1 MQMQSDA
8 ERMNRMILDG
18 LHPLQYTYTDVAG
31 ESPTMMASLREALM
45 LPAA

>member
-18 LHPLQYTYTDVAG
+18 LDPLQFSYIDVAG
-31 ESPTMMASLREALM
+31 ESPTMMASLR
-45 LPAA
+45 